1 MVGGMAG
8 DDDLD
13 SRPWWRHPV
22 VIGAMVTGAFGIAGI
37 VVTQAIAGGDDGPTA
52 VKGVEAVLGSEVT
65 NFHVACPTTITF
77 EGTISVSG
85 GKGDVAYRFVHVDDV
100 GGVEQREPVQTVS
113 FDGAGTAPVRHEWS
127 PTIPE
132 GPVFRTAAIEITSP
146 VSLRSNDV
154 TVTGFCDASLP
165 PGPPTPPP
173 DVEPPSG

>member
-1 MVGGMAG
+1 MAG
-8 DDDLD
+8 EDDVD
-13 SRPWWRHPV
+13 SGSWWRHPV
-22 VIGAMVTGAFGIAGI
+22 VIGAVVAGVFSIAGV
-37 VVTQAIAGGDDGPTA
+37 VVTQALADGDGA
-52 VKGVEAVLGSEVT
+52 ESVKGIEAVLGSRVSE
-65 NFHVACPTTITF
+65 FHERCPTTITF
-77 EGTISVSG
+77 EGEISVSG
-85 GKGDVAYRFVHVDDV
+85 GKGDIAYRIVHVDAV
-100 GGVEQREPVQTVS
+100 GGVEQKEPVQTVA

-154 TVTGFCDASLP
+154 TVTGLCDATLP